1 MTGEQGFLLHPDA
14 AEDILEIWQ
23 FIAADDPA
31 AATRFRE
38 TILESIR
45 KLVNFPHQGH
55 RRRDLTS
62 APLRFQTVRDYLI
75 AYASDEKPVV
85 VVAVIHGR
93 RNPRVLAATLRA
105 RE

>member
-14 AEDILEIWQ
+14 AQDILEIWE
-23 FIAADDPA
+23 FIAADDPSS
-31 AATRFRE
+31 ATRFRE

-45 KLVNFPHQGH
+45 TLVNFPYQGH
-55 RRRDLTS
+55 RRPDLTS

-75 AYASDEKPVV
+75 AYAPDEEPLV

-93 RNPRVLAATLRA
+93 RNPRVLAATLRG